1 MSTPGDRPASGMPN
15 LQDVF
20 LNGARRERLHVTI
33 RLLDGTEIDGRI
45 KSFDRY
51 AVLVEHGGSDVM
63 LFKHALSSI
72 RPRGS
77 ADV

>member
-1 MSTPGDRPASGMPN
+1 MSTSGDRPSGPPN
-15 LQDVF
+15 LQEVF
-20 LNGARRERLHVTI
+20 LNGARRERLQVTV
-33 RLLDGTEIDGRI
+33 RLLDGTEIEGRI

-51 AVLVEHGGSDVM
+51 AVLVEHHGSDVM

-77 ADV
+77 GAA